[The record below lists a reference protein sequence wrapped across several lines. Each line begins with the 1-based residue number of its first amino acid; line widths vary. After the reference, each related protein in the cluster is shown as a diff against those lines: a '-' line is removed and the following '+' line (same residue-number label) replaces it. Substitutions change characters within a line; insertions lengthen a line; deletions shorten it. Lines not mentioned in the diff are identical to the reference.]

1 MKLFVG
7 NLNYQTTEDQLN
19 KLFSEFGEVKA
30 VNIVFDKYTNRPRG
44 FAFVEMQGSE
54 AGNKA
59 IEKLNDTSF
68 DQQTIV
74 VNEARPREER
84 SRNDGYSNKGFNRRY

>member
-7 NLNYQTTEDQLN
+7 NLNYQTTENQLQ

-30 VNIVFDKYTNRPRG
+30 VNIITDKYTNRARG
-44 FAFVEMQGSE
+44 FAFVEMNDSASGQ
-54 AGNKA
+54 KA
-59 IEKLNDTSF
+59 VDKLNNTSF

-74 VNEARPREER
+74 VNEARPREEN
-84 SRNDGYSNKGFNRRY
+84 SRRDNYSNQSFGKRY